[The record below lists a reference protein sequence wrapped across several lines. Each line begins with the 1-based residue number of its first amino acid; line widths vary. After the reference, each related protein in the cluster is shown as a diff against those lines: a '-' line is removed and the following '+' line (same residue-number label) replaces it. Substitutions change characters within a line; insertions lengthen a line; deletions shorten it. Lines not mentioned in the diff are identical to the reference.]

1 MITVLNA
8 NGQTVAHFVNN
19 VSEGVPYFEPTMT
32 ENIETLVSTF
42 SFSVPLECEETQY
55 LTGLNK
61 VLAKDKDGDLRQ
73 FNIIHTEEVFQ
84 EVGSRIL
91 VECEDFSISEMNDTV
106 IYPFD
111 GHNLGDTLTKAV
123 KGTGWGV
130 EYAADTWQEG
140 EVPFVLSDYT
150 NMREVFGNIQKTYDV
165 DFKFTAERTAF
176 NQTKRIV
183 KVYKNRGVQTGR
195 YFTYNRDVI
204 GITRDVQ
211 YDTIKTAILP
221 YYTGVEGKVW
231 TLANWSPVNHIEGFT
246 KDKESPLIV
255 HNQAHSDYDEPF
267 FFKAMP
273 FKAAASNP
281 EQVYRQGV
289 EELLK
294 HIEPVYTYTVNVI
307 LLNRVQ
313 GWEGETLALGDTV
326 WMKERVGSR
335 EIGLEARVIEYV
347 YHEDD
352 PSLDEVTF
360 TNFREIDTYDTSDIA
375 GIRDALNDLKDQV
388 GSNTVIIE
396 STREQISKL
405 EEGQAGIITDLNGKN
420 SISIGDT
427 PKPNPVDGDTWFS
440 TRVNEAGQ
448 TIHEIKVWDGVEKV
462 WKLSMDTS
470 KAFEAEDTAKA
481 AQKDAEESLGK
492 ANQAVEDADTAK
504 TAAQEALDRYNNLMI
519 SGRNIALN
527 SQKITV
533 PDTSPN
539 TTARRK
545 TIPLSIPTK
554 LGTDYK
560 LKFKYKLTE
569 GTLPEGITV
578 GIYNVPKLAWA
589 SNIVT
594 IPTDGKDEGELFAE
608 LTTNANE
615 GDVLLIYQ
623 GVRSAVKNGDNFDFT
638 EVYLVEGDKIGD
650 WQPAPE
656 DAIASITNINGEIT
670 SLVTKTDGL
679 ETSYSQISQTVDEI
693 QLTVGDK
700 ADKSQITQLQ
710 DQINLRVEKDDV
722 INQINVS
729 TEGIIIDGAKVQI
742 TGKTYIEDAVIT
754 DAMVADLSASK
765 LTAGV
770 IDASKINVTNLD
782 ASQIKVGTI
791 QGIDIYG
798 SKFINEWNKTETVI
812 GGQSRNQGTTTITE
826 GSILQDNTTYIIPAG
841 EAERLRSKESTFIQR
856 GVLVNSSRMYDLE
869 TGKNLIKTSS
879 GDFSGEALN
888 IIGVNNQTGVQ
899 TAASL
904 SSEKLSFKTIR
915 GASTVGTTELSGG
928 LIKVDGRSPNI
939 SGWGQGSNK
948 NNFSNGTLLRFGAL
962 ESVGFNTNVASVNS
976 LVLRTTGYEAFQ
988 AQRDARI
995 KFQATVLLQGGD
1007 GANESDYA
1015 YAKMQIKNTWEELAD
1030 QSTNTQGGVMLM
1042 SAVSSAWDKPVR
1054 LQNVGTATVVINVKK
1069 GQYFGVVVELRASR
1083 NNLFAGRLVNVSL
1096 EEMFPT

>member
-19 VSEGVPYFEPTMT
+19 VSEGVPYFEPTLT

-42 SFSVPLECEETQY
+42 SFSVPLDCDESQY
-55 LTGLNK
+55 LKGLNK
-61 VLAKDKDGDLRQ
+61 VLVKDKDGDLRQ

-84 EVGSRIL
+84 EVDSRIL

-106 IYPFD
+106 IYPFN

-123 KGTGWGV
+123 KGTGWSV
-130 EYAADTWQEG
+130 EYSADTWQEV
-140 EVPFVLSDYT
+140 EEPFILADYT

-195 YFTYNRDVI
+195 YFTYDRDVL
-204 GITRDVQ
+204 GITRDVR

-231 TLANWSPVNHIEGFT
+231 TLKGMVPVNPIEGIT
-246 KDKESPLIV
+246 KDKESPLVV
-255 HNQAHSDYDEPF
+255 HNQAHADYDEPF

-273 FKAAASNP
+273 FKASSTNP

-294 HIEPVYTYTVNVI
+294 YIAPVYTYTVNVI

-388 GSNTVIIE
+388 DSNTVIIE
-396 STREQISKL
+396 TTKEQISKL
-405 EEGQAGIITDLNGKN
+405 EEGQSGIIEDLGNKN

-427 PKPNPVDGDTWFS
+427 PKPNPIDGDTWFS

-470 KAFEAEDTAKA
+470 KAFEAEDTAKV
-481 AQKDAEESLGK
+481 AQKDAEESLVK

-504 TAAQEALDRYNNLMI
+504 TAAQEALDRYNKLMI
-519 SGRNIALN
+519 SGRNLALN
-527 SQKITV
+527 SQKITI
-533 PDTSPN
+533 PDTDGATSIN
-539 TTARRK
+539 RRK
-545 TIPLSIPTK
+545 SIPLSI
-554 LGTDYK
+554 K
-560 LKFKYKLTE
+560 LKPNTQYLLRFKYELE
-569 GTLPEGITV
+569 SGTLPESITV
-578 GIYNVPKLAWA
+578 VLWHGSGFA
-589 SNIVT
+589 SNIVHV
-594 IPTDGKDEGELFAE
+594 PTKASNVGEGSAT
-608 LTTNANE
+608 LTTNSSEAN
-615 GDVLLIYQ
+615 VLFMYQ
-623 GVRSAVKNGDNFDFT
+623 GKRLAVKQGDSFLFT

-679 ETSYSQISQTVDEI
+679 ETNYSQISQTVDEI

-754 DAMVADLSASK
+754 DAMISDLSATK

-770 IDASKINVTNLD
+770 IDASKINVTNID
-782 ASQIKVGTI
+782 ASQIKAGTI
-791 QGIDIYG
+791 QGIDIIG
-798 SKFINEWNKTETVI
+798 SKITNPFSIGSEGYTLDGQTVMERAQVKIDYSVAETGQKGWSILHARGIQSQLLNKDGTINSFSSLASDGLSIQDSLGNSGYLSAELLMQFSNTGKKIYPGNSWVTNTDRITPSLTMNKCAIGWLFLWQPYDTT
-812 GGQSRNQGTTTITE
+812 GGQPYTWDYTYYLVPKAHAIFNNGKGINMRLQGA
-826 GSILQDNTTYIIPAG
+826 GQGGGAQDTVYKYVYVSN
-841 EAERLRSKESTFIQR
+841 
-856 GVLVNSSRMYDLE
+856 NS
-869 TGKNLIKTSS
+869 
-879 GDFSGEALN
+879 
-888 IIGVNNQTGVQ
+888 
-899 TAASL
+899 
-904 SSEKLSFKTIR
+904 
-915 GASTVGTTELSGG
+915 
-928 LIKVDGRSPNI
+928 I
-939 SGWGQGSNK
+939 SGTAN
-948 NNFSNGTLLRFGAL
+948 NGTGNGAKWVL
-962 ESVGFNTNVASVNS
+962 TSVFSV
-976 LVLRTTGYEAFQ
+976 
-988 AQRDARI
+988 
-995 KFQATVLLQGGD
+995 
-1007 GANESDYA
+1007 
-1015 YAKMQIKNTWEELAD
+1015 
-1030 QSTNTQGGVMLM
+1030 
-1042 SAVSSAWDKPVR
+1042 
-1054 LQNVGTATVVINVKK
+1054 
-1069 GQYFGVVVELRASR
+1069 
-1083 NNLFAGRLVNVSL
+1083 
-1096 EEMFPT
+1096 

>member
-19 VSEGVPYFEPTMT
+19 VSEGVPYFEPTLT

-42 SFSVPLECEETQY
+42 SFSVPLDCDESQY
-55 LTGLNK
+55 LKGLNK
-61 VLAKDKDGDLRQ
+61 VLVKDKDGDLRQ

-84 EVGSRIL
+84 EVDSRIL

-106 IYPFD
+106 IYPFN

-123 KGTGWGV
+123 QGTGWSV
-130 EYAADTWQEG
+130 EYSADTWQEV
-140 EVPFVLSDYT
+140 EEPFILADYT

-195 YFTYNRDVI
+195 YFTYDRDVL
-204 GITRDVQ
+204 GITRDVR

-231 TLANWSPVNHIEGFT
+231 TLKGMVPVNPIEGIT
-246 KDKESPLIV
+246 KDKESPLVV
-255 HNQAHSDYDEPF
+255 HNQAHADYDEPF

-273 FKAAASNP
+273 FKASSTNP

-294 HIEPVYTYTVNVI
+294 YIAPVYTYTVNVI

-405 EEGQAGIITDLNGKN
+405 EEGQSGIIEDLGNKN

-427 PKPNPVDGDTWFS
+427 PKPNPIDGDTWFS

-448 TIHEIKVWDGVEKV
+448 TIHEIKVWNGVEKV

-481 AQKDAEESLGK
+481 AQKDAEESLVK

-504 TAAQEALDRYNNLMI
+504 TAAQEALDRYNKLMI
-519 SGRNIALN
+519 SGRNLALN
-527 SQKITV
+527 SQKITI
-533 PDTSPN
+533 PDTDGATSIN
-539 TTARRK
+539 RRK
-545 TIPLSIPTK
+545 SIPLSI
-554 LGTDYK
+554 K
-560 LKFKYKLTE
+560 LKPNTQYLLRFKYELE
-569 GTLPEGITV
+569 SGTLPESITV
-578 GIYNVPKLAWA
+578 VLWHGSGFA
-589 SNIVT
+589 SNIVHV
-594 IPTDGKDEGELFAE
+594 PTKASNVGEGSAT
-608 LTTNANE
+608 LTTNSSEAN
-615 GDVLLIYQ
+615 VLFMYQ
-623 GVRSAVKNGDNFDFT
+623 GKRLEVKQGDSFLFT

-754 DAMVADLSASK
+754 DAMVSDLSATK

-770 IDASKINVTNLD
+770 IDASKINVTNID
-782 ASQIKVGTI
+782 ASNIKAGTI
-791 QGIDIYG
+791 QGIDIIG
-798 SKFINEWNKTETVI
+798 SKITNPFSIGSEGYTLDGQTVMERAQVKIDYTVSETSQKGWSILHARGIQNQLLNADGTVNSFSSLASDGLSIQDALGNSGYLSAELLMQFSNTGKKIYPGNSWVTNTDRITPSLTMNKCAIGWLLLWQPYDTA
-812 GGQSRNQGTTTITE
+812 GGQPYGWDYTYYLVPKAHANFNNGKGINMRLQG
-826 GSILQDNTTYIIPAG
+826 AG
-841 EAERLRSKESTFIQR
+841 K
-856 GVLVNSSRMYDLE
+856 
-869 TGKNLIKTSS
+869 
-879 GDFSGEALN
+879 GE
-888 IIGVNNQTGVQ
+888 
-899 TAASL
+899 
-904 SSEKLSFKTIR
+904 
-915 GASTVGTTELSGG
+915 GASDTVYKYVYVSNNSITGTA
-928 LIKVDGRSPNI
+928 N
-939 SGWGQGSNK
+939 
-948 NNFSNGTLLRFGAL
+948 NGTGNGAKWVL
-962 ESVGFNTNVASVNS
+962 TSVFSV
-976 LVLRTTGYEAFQ
+976 
-988 AQRDARI
+988 
-995 KFQATVLLQGGD
+995 
-1007 GANESDYA
+1007 
-1015 YAKMQIKNTWEELAD
+1015 
-1030 QSTNTQGGVMLM
+1030 
-1042 SAVSSAWDKPVR
+1042 
-1054 LQNVGTATVVINVKK
+1054 
-1069 GQYFGVVVELRASR
+1069 
-1083 NNLFAGRLVNVSL
+1083 
-1096 EEMFPT
+1096 

>member
-61 VLAKDKDGDLRQ
+61 VLTKDKDGDLRQ

-140 EVPFVLSDYT
+140 EVPFILSEYT
-150 NMREVFGNIQKTYDV
+150 NMREVFGNIQKTYDI

-231 TLANWSPVNHIEGFT
+231 TLANWAPVNPIEGFT

-294 HIEPVYTYTVNVI
+294 HIAPVYTYTVNVI

-405 EEGQAGIITDLNGKN
+405 EEGQSGIIEDLGNKN

-427 PKPNPVDGDTWFS
+427 PKPNPIDGDTWFS

-470 KAFEAEDTAKA
+470 KAFEAEGTAKA
-481 AQKDAEESLGK
+481 AQKDAEESLAK

-504 TAAQEALDRYNNLMI
+504 TAAQEALDRYNKLMI
-519 SGRNIALN
+519 SGRNLVLN
-527 SQKITV
+527 SQKITI
-533 PDTSPN
+533 PDGSRN
-539 TTARRK
+539 TPFRNK
-545 TIPLSIPTK
+545 NIPLAIETK
-554 LGTDYK
+554 LSTKYK
-560 LKFKYKLTE
+560 LSFKYKLTS
-569 GTLPEGITV
+569 GTLPRGITV
-578 GIYNVPKLAWA
+578 GVRNPSINKWA

-594 IPTDGKDEGELFAE
+594 VKTEGKEEGVAYANF
-608 LTTNANE
+608 TTTGVVGNAFI
-615 GDVLLIYQ
+615 IYH
-623 GVRSAVKNGDNFDFT
+623 GVAGEVKNDDNFDFS

-729 TEGIIIDGAKVQI
+729 KEGIIIDGAKVQI

-754 DAMVADLSASK
+754 DAMINDLSATK

-770 IDASKINVTNLD
+770 IDASKINVTNID
-782 ASQIKVGTI
+782 ASNLKAGTI
-791 QGIDIYG
+791 QGIDITG
-798 SKFINEWNKTETVI
+798 STITGSEFITKWDVQELNSHEVGEGVIKKRMFSIENKIYVSEGGKETLRRKDLSQVATGGIANVAESYDPATGYSTVNKTV
-812 GGQSRNQGTTTITE
+812 S
-826 GSILQDNTTYIIPAG
+826 
-841 EAERLRSKESTFIQR
+841 
-856 GVLVNSSRMYDLE
+856 
-869 TGKNLIKTSS
+869 
-879 GDFSGEALN
+879 
-888 IIGVNNQTGVQ
+888 
-899 TAASL
+899 
-904 SSEKLSFKTIR
+904 
-915 GASTVGTTELSGG
+915 LSGG
-928 LIKVDGRSPNI
+928 YLGVSSIHVNESAKNSLTTIQDTGIIVNGKKQFSSFYGNGPNMDKI
-939 SGWGQGSNK
+939 P
-948 NNFSNGTLLRFGAL
+948 NGTLLRIGPFMGTDFNTSSLEHYDLIWFNSERSVMQFKRAGTFKFDINLRHQGDATASQSRYIYTQIIRSDRINNMTSKGDDGYIGAVGNMAGGGAL
-962 ESVGFNTNVASVNS
+962 SYRYIGMGSFVIDVPKDYFIGFRIAIESGKYSFISNVPS
-976 LVLRTTGYEAFQ
+976 L
-988 AQRDARI
+988 
-995 KFQATVLLQGGD
+995 
-1007 GANESDYA
+1007 
-1015 YAKMQIKNTWEELAD
+1015 QITEVFKT
-1030 QSTNTQGGVMLM
+1030 
-1042 SAVSSAWDKPVR
+1042 
-1054 LQNVGTATVVINVKK
+1054 
-1069 GQYFGVVVELRASR
+1069 
-1083 NNLFAGRLVNVSL
+1083 
-1096 EEMFPT
+1096 

>member
-19 VSEGVPYFEPTMT
+19 VSEGVPYFEPTLT

-42 SFSVPLECEETQY
+42 SFSVPLDCDESQY
-55 LTGLNK
+55 LKGLNK
-61 VLAKDKDGDLRQ
+61 VLVKDKDGDLRQ

-84 EVGSRIL
+84 EVDSRIL

-106 IYPFD
+106 IYPFN

-123 KGTGWGV
+123 QGTGWSV
-130 EYAADTWQEG
+130 EYSADTWQEV
-140 EVPFVLSDYT
+140 EEPFILADYT

-195 YFTYNRDVI
+195 YFTYDRDVL
-204 GITRDVQ
+204 GITRDVR

-231 TLANWSPVNHIEGFT
+231 TLKGMVPVNPIEGIT
-246 KDKESPLIV
+246 KDKESPLVV
-255 HNQAHSDYDEPF
+255 HNQAHADYDEPF

-273 FKAAASNP
+273 FKASSTNP
-281 EQVYRQGV
+281 EQVYRQSV

-294 HIEPVYTYTVNVI
+294 YIAPVYTYTVNVI

-388 GSNTVIIE
+388 SSNTVIIE

-405 EEGQAGIITDLNGKN
+405 EEGQSGIIEDLGNKN

-427 PKPNPVDGDTWFS
+427 PKPNPIDGDTWFS

-448 TIHEIKVWDGVEKV
+448 IIHEIKVWNGVEKV

-481 AQKDAEESLGK
+481 AQKDADESLVK
-492 ANQAVEDADTAK
+492 ANKAVEDADTAK
-504 TAAQEALDRYNNLMI
+504 TAAQEALDRYNKLMI
-519 SGRNIALN
+519 SGRNLALN
-527 SQKITV
+527 SQKITI
-533 PDTSPN
+533 PDTDGATSIN
-539 TTARRK
+539 RRK
-545 TIPLSIPTK
+545 SIPLSI
-554 LGTDYK
+554 K
-560 LKFKYKLTE
+560 LKPNTQYLLRFKYELE
-569 GTLPEGITV
+569 SGTLPESITV
-578 GIYNVPKLAWA
+578 VLWHGSGFA
-589 SNIVT
+589 SNIVHV
-594 IPTDGKDEGELFAE
+594 PTKASNVGEGSAT
-608 LTTNANE
+608 LTTNSSEAN
-615 GDVLLIYQ
+615 VLFMYQ
-623 GVRSAVKNGDNFDFT
+623 GKRLEVKQGDSFLFT

-742 TGKTYIEDAVIT
+742 TGKTFIEDAVIT
-754 DAMVADLSASK
+754 DAMINDLSATK

-782 ASQIKVGTI
+782 ASNLKAGTI
-791 QGIDIYG
+791 QGIDIIG
-798 SKFINEWNKTETVI
+798 SKITNPFEIGSEGYTLTGQTVMERAQVKVDYTVNET
-812 GGQSRNQGTTTITE
+812 GQYGWS
-826 GSILQDNTTYIIPAG
+826 SLHA
-841 EAERLRSKESTFIQR
+841 R
-856 GVLVNSSRMYDLE
+856 GVHSQLMNKDGTINSFSALASDGLSIQDSQGHAGFLSAELLMQFAN
-869 TGKNLIKTSS
+869 TGKKIYPGNSWVTNNDKIEPSLRMSQCAIGWLFLWQPYDTTS
-879 GDFSGEALN
+879 GKPYTWDYTYYLVPKAHAIFNGGKGINMRL
-888 IIGVNNQTGVQ
+888 Q
-899 TAASL
+899 
-904 SSEKLSFKTIR
+904 
-915 GASTVGTTELSGG
+915 GAGKGGGANDTVYKYVYVSD
-928 LIKVDGRSPNI
+928 VSI
-939 SGWGQGSNK
+939 SGTE
-948 NNFSNGTLLRFGAL
+948 NNGKENGARWVLTSVFS
-962 ESVGFNTNVASVNS
+962 V
-976 LVLRTTGYEAFQ
+976 
-988 AQRDARI
+988 
-995 KFQATVLLQGGD
+995 
-1007 GANESDYA
+1007 
-1015 YAKMQIKNTWEELAD
+1015 
-1030 QSTNTQGGVMLM
+1030 
-1042 SAVSSAWDKPVR
+1042 
-1054 LQNVGTATVVINVKK
+1054 
-1069 GQYFGVVVELRASR
+1069 
-1083 NNLFAGRLVNVSL
+1083 
-1096 EEMFPT
+1096 

>member
-61 VLAKDKDGDLRQ
+61 VLTKDKDGDLRQ

-140 EVPFVLSDYT
+140 EVPFILSEYT
-150 NMREVFGNIQKTYDV
+150 NMREVFGNIQKTYDI

-231 TLANWSPVNHIEGFT
+231 TLANWAPVNPIEGFT

-273 FKAAASNP
+273 FKAASSNP

-427 PKPNPVDGDTWFS
+427 PKPNPIDGDTWFS

-481 AQKDAEESLGK
+481 AQKDAEESLVK
-492 ANQAVEDADTAK
+492 ANKAVEDAENAVVIGEGNSAK
-504 TAAQEALDRYNNLMI
+504 IIAMDEA
-519 SGRNIALN
+519 
-527 SQKITV
+527 
-533 PDTSPN
+533 
-539 TTARRK
+539 
-545 TIPLSIPTK
+545 
-554 LGTDYK
+554 
-560 LKFKYKLTE
+560 
-569 GTLPEGITV
+569 
-578 GIYNVPKLAWA
+578 
-589 SNIVT
+589 
-594 IPTDGKDEGELFAE
+594 
-608 LTTNANE
+608 
-615 GDVLLIYQ
+615 
-623 GVRSAVKNGDNFDFT
+623 
-638 EVYLVEGDKIGD
+638 
-650 WQPAPE
+650 
-656 DAIASITNINGEIT
+656 
-670 SLVTKTDGL
+670 
-679 ETSYSQISQTVDEI
+679 
-693 QLTVGDK
+693 
-700 ADKSQITQLQ
+700 
-710 DQINLRVEKDDV
+710 INLRVEKNDV

-782 ASQIKVGTI
+782 ASNLKAGTI

-856 GVLVNSSRMYDLE
+856 GVLVNSSRMYDIE

-904 SSEKLSFKTIR
+904 SSEKLSFKTIQ
-915 GASTVGTTELSGG
+915 GASTIGTTELSGG

-948 NNFSNGTLLRFGAL
+948 TNFSNGTLLRFGAL

-995 KFQATVLLQGGD
+995 KFQATILLHGAD
-1007 GANESDYA
+1007 GANESDFA

-1042 SAVSSAWDKPVR
+1042 SAVSSGWDKPVR
-1054 LQNVGTATVVINVKK
+1054 LQNVGTATIVINVKK

>member
-61 VLAKDKDGDLRQ
+61 VLTKDKDGDLRQ

-106 IYPFD
+106 IYPFN

-140 EVPFVLSDYT
+140 EVPFVLSEYT
-150 NMREVFGNIQKTYDV
+150 NMREVFGNIQKTYDI

-231 TLANWSPVNHIEGFT
+231 TLANWYPVNPIEGFT
-246 KDKESPLIV
+246 KDKESPLVV

-273 FKAAASNP
+273 FKASASNP

-294 HIEPVYTYTVNVI
+294 HIAPVYTYTVNVI

-405 EEGQAGIITDLNGKN
+405 EEGQAGIITDLKGKN

-427 PKPNPVDGDTWFS
+427 PKPNPIDGDTWFS

-462 WKLSMDTS
+462 WKLSMDTE
-470 KAFEAEDTAKA
+470 KAFQAEEA
-481 AQKDAEESLGK
+481 AQAAKKDAEESLDK
-492 ANQAVEDADTAK
+492 ANQAVEDASTAK
-504 TAAQEALDRYNNLMI
+504 TAAEEALDRYNKLMI
-519 SGRNIALN
+519 SGRNLALN
-527 SQKITV
+527 SQKITI
-533 PDTSPN
+533 PDTDGATSVN
-539 TTARRK
+539 RRK
-545 TIPLSIPTK
+545 SIPLSI
-554 LGTDYK
+554 K
-560 LKFKYKLTE
+560 LKPNTQYLLRFKYELE
-569 GTLPEGITV
+569 SGTLPEDITV
-578 GIYNVPKLAWA
+578 VLWHGSGFA
-589 SNIVT
+589 SNIVHV
-594 IPTDGKDEGELFAE
+594 PTKANNVGEGSATF
-608 LTTNANE
+608 TTNSSEANI
-615 GDVLLIYQ
+615 LFMYQ
-623 GVRSAVKNGDNFDFT
+623 GKRLEVKQGDSFLFT

-770 IDASKINVTNLD
+770 IDASKINVTNID
-782 ASQIKVGTI
+782 ASNIKAGSI
-791 QGIDIYG
+791 QGIDIIG
-798 SKFINEWNKTETVI
+798 SKFLNEWNKTETVI
-812 GGQSRNQGTTTITE
+812 GGQSRNQGSTTITD

-841 EAERLRSKESTFIQR
+841 EPERLRSKESTFIQR
-856 GVLVNSSRMYDLE
+856 GVLVNSSRMYDIE
-869 TGKNLIKTSS
+869 TGTKLIKTSS

-899 TAASL
+899 TSAGL
-904 SSEKLSFKTIR
+904 SSEKLSFKTIQ

-939 SGWGQGSNK
+939 SGWGQGANK
-948 NNFSNGTLLRFGAL
+948 NNFKSGTLLRFGAL
-962 ESVGFNTNVASVNS
+962 ESVGFNTNIASVNA
-976 LVLRTTGYEAFQ
+976 LVQRAGDYEGFQ
-988 AQRDARI
+988 AQRDARL

-1015 YAKMQIKNTWEELAD
+1015 YAKMQIKNTWKELAD
-1030 QSTNTQGGVMLM
+1030 QNTNTQGGTMLF
-1042 SAVSSAWDKPVR
+1042 SATSPSWDKPVR
-1054 LQNVGTATVVINVKK
+1054 LQNVGTATIVINVKK
-1069 GQYFGVVVELRASR
+1069 GQFFGVVVELRASR
-1083 NNLFAGRLVNVSL
+1083 NNLFAGRLVNVSI
-1096 EEMFPT
+1096 EEMFPI

>member
-19 VSEGVPYFEPTMT
+19 VSEGVPYFEPTLT

-42 SFSVPLECEETQY
+42 SFSVPLDCDESQY
-55 LTGLNK
+55 LKGLNK
-61 VLAKDKDGDLRQ
+61 VLVKDKDGDLRQ

-84 EVGSRIL
+84 EVDSRIL

-106 IYPFD
+106 IYPFN

-123 KGTGWGV
+123 QGTGWSV
-130 EYAADTWQEG
+130 EYSADTWQEV
-140 EVPFVLSDYT
+140 EEPFILADYT

-195 YFTYNRDVI
+195 YFTYDRDVL
-204 GITRDVQ
+204 GITRDVR

-231 TLANWSPVNHIEGFT
+231 TLKGMVPVNPIEGIT
-246 KDKESPLIV
+246 KDKESPLVV
-255 HNQAHSDYDEPF
+255 HNQAHADFDEPF

-273 FKAAASNP
+273 FKASATNP

-294 HIEPVYTYTVNVI
+294 YIAPVYTYTVNVI

-405 EEGQAGIITDLNGKN
+405 EEGQSGIIEDLGNKN

-427 PKPNPVDGDTWFS
+427 PKPNPIDGDTWFS

-448 TIHEIKVWDGVEKV
+448 TIHEIKVWNGVEKV

-481 AQKDAEESLGK
+481 AQKDAEESLVK

-504 TAAQEALDRYNNLMI
+504 TAAQEALDRYNKLMI
-519 SGRNIALN
+519 SGRNLALN
-527 SQKITV
+527 SQKITI
-533 PDTSPN
+533 PDTDGATSIN
-539 TTARRK
+539 RRK
-545 TIPLSIPTK
+545 SIPLSI
-554 LGTDYK
+554 K
-560 LKFKYKLTE
+560 LKPNTQYLLRFKYELE
-569 GTLPEGITV
+569 SGTLPESITV
-578 GIYNVPKLAWA
+578 VLWHGSGFA
-589 SNIVT
+589 SNIVHV
-594 IPTDGKDEGELFAE
+594 PTKASNVGEGSAT
-608 LTTNANE
+608 LTTNSSEAN
-615 GDVLLIYQ
+615 VLFMYQ
-623 GVRSAVKNGDNFDFT
+623 GKRLEVKQGDSFLFT

-729 TEGIIIDGAKVQI
+729 KEGIIIDGAKVQI

-754 DAMVADLSASK
+754 DAMISDLSATK

-782 ASQIKVGTI
+782 ASNLKAGTI
-791 QGIDIYG
+791 QGIDIIG
-798 SKFINEWNKTETVI
+798 SKITNPFEIGSEGYTLTGQTVMERAQVKIDYSISETGQKGWSILHARGIQNQLLNQDGTINSFSSLASDGLSIQDSLGNSGYLSAKLLMQFSNTGKKIYPGNSWVTNTDRITPSLTMDKCAIGWLFLWQPYDTT
-812 GGQSRNQGTTTITE
+812 GGQPYTWDYTYYLVPKAHAIFNGGKGINMRLQGAGTGGGANDIVYKYVYVSNN
-826 GSILQDNTTYIIPAG
+826 SI
-841 EAERLRSKESTFIQR
+841 
-856 GVLVNSSRMYDLE
+856 
-869 TGKNLIKTSS
+869 S
-879 GDFSGEALN
+879 GT
-888 IIGVNNQTGVQ
+888 VNNGTGN
-899 TAASL
+899 
-904 SSEKLSFKTIR
+904 
-915 GASTVGTTELSGG
+915 GAKWVLTSV
-928 LIKVDGRSPNI
+928 
-939 SGWGQGSNK
+939 
-948 NNFSNGTLLRFGAL
+948 FS
-962 ESVGFNTNVASVNS
+962 V
-976 LVLRTTGYEAFQ
+976 
-988 AQRDARI
+988 
-995 KFQATVLLQGGD
+995 
-1007 GANESDYA
+1007 
-1015 YAKMQIKNTWEELAD
+1015 
-1030 QSTNTQGGVMLM
+1030 
-1042 SAVSSAWDKPVR
+1042 
-1054 LQNVGTATVVINVKK
+1054 
-1069 GQYFGVVVELRASR
+1069 
-1083 NNLFAGRLVNVSL
+1083 
-1096 EEMFPT
+1096 

>member
-19 VSEGVPYFEPTMT
+19 VSEGVPYFEPTLT

-42 SFSVPLECEETQY
+42 SFSVPLDCDESQY
-55 LTGLNK
+55 LKGLNK
-61 VLAKDKDGDLRQ
+61 VLVKDKDGDLRQ

-84 EVGSRIL
+84 EVDSRIL

-106 IYPFD
+106 IYPFN

-123 KGTGWGV
+123 QGTGWSV
-130 EYAADTWQEG
+130 EYSADTWQEV
-140 EVPFVLSDYT
+140 EEPFILADYT

-183 KVYKNRGVQTGR
+183 KVYKNRGLQTGR
-195 YFTYNRDVI
+195 YFTYDRDVL
-204 GITRDVQ
+204 GITRDVR

-231 TLANWSPVNHIEGFT
+231 TLKGMVPVNPIEGIT
-246 KDKESPLIV
+246 KDKESPLVV
-255 HNQAHSDYDEPF
+255 HNQAHADYDEPF

-273 FKAAASNP
+273 FKASSTNP

-289 EELLK
+289 EELMK
-294 HIEPVYTYTVNVI
+294 YIAPVYTYTVNVI

-388 GSNTVIIE
+388 DSNTVIIE
-396 STREQISKL
+396 TTREQISKL
-405 EEGQAGIITDLNGKN
+405 EEGQSGIIEDLGNKN

-427 PKPNPVDGDTWFS
+427 PKPNPIDGDTWFS

-470 KAFEAEDTAKA
+470 KAFEAEDTAKV
-481 AQKDAEESLGK
+481 AQKDAEESLVK

-504 TAAQEALDRYNNLMI
+504 TAAQEALDRYNKLMI
-519 SGRNIALN
+519 SGRNLALN
-527 SQKITV
+527 SQKITI
-533 PDTSPN
+533 PDTDGAASIN
-539 TTARRK
+539 RRK
-545 TIPLSIPTK
+545 SIPLSI
-554 LGTDYK
+554 K
-560 LKFKYKLTE
+560 LKPNTQYLLRFRYELE
-569 GTLPEGITV
+569 SGTLPESITV
-578 GIYNVPKLAWA
+578 VLWHGSGFA
-589 SNIVT
+589 SNIVHV
-594 IPTDGKDEGELFAE
+594 PTKASNVGEGSAT
-608 LTTNANE
+608 LTTNSSEAN
-615 GDVLLIYQ
+615 VLFMYQ
-623 GVRSAVKNGDNFDFT
+623 GKRLEVKQGDSFLFT

-754 DAMVADLSASK
+754 DAMISDLSATK

-770 IDASKINVTNLD
+770 IDASKINVTNID
-782 ASQIKVGTI
+782 ASQIKAGTI
-791 QGIDIYG
+791 QGIDIIG
-798 SKFINEWNKTETVI
+798 SKITNPFEIGSEGYTLTGQTVMERAQVKIDYSVSETGQKGWSILHARGIQNQLLNQDGTINSFSSLASDGLSIQDSQGNRGYLSAELLMQFSNTGKKIYPGNSWVTNTDRITPSLTMDKCAIGWLFLWQPYDTT
-812 GGQSRNQGTTTITE
+812 GGQPYTWDYTYYLVPKAHAIFNNGKGIIMRLQGA
-826 GSILQDNTTYIIPAG
+826 GSGGGAN
-841 EAERLRSKESTFIQR
+841 
-856 GVLVNSSRMYDLE
+856 
-869 TGKNLIKTSS
+869 
-879 GDFSGEALN
+879 N
-888 IIGVNNQTGVQ
+888 IIYKYVYVSNDSITGTANNGTGNGARWVLTGV
-899 TAASL
+899 
-904 SSEKLSFKTIR
+904 
-915 GASTVGTTELSGG
+915 
-928 LIKVDGRSPNI
+928 
-939 SGWGQGSNK
+939 
-948 NNFSNGTLLRFGAL
+948 FS
-962 ESVGFNTNVASVNS
+962 V
-976 LVLRTTGYEAFQ
+976 
-988 AQRDARI
+988 
-995 KFQATVLLQGGD
+995 
-1007 GANESDYA
+1007 
-1015 YAKMQIKNTWEELAD
+1015 
-1030 QSTNTQGGVMLM
+1030 
-1042 SAVSSAWDKPVR
+1042 
-1054 LQNVGTATVVINVKK
+1054 
-1069 GQYFGVVVELRASR
+1069 
-1083 NNLFAGRLVNVSL
+1083 
-1096 EEMFPT
+1096 

>member
-19 VSEGVPYFEPTMT
+19 VSEGVPYFEPTLT

-42 SFSVPLECEETQY
+42 SFSVPLDCDESQY
-55 LTGLNK
+55 LKGLNK
-61 VLAKDKDGDLRQ
+61 VLVKDKDGDLRQ

-84 EVGSRIL
+84 EVDSRIL

-106 IYPFD
+106 IYPFN

-123 KGTGWGV
+123 QGTGWSV
-130 EYAADTWQEG
+130 EYSADTWQEV
-140 EVPFVLSDYT
+140 EEPFILADYT

-183 KVYKNRGVQTGR
+183 KVYKNRGLQTGR
-195 YFTYNRDVI
+195 YFTYDRDVL
-204 GITRDVQ
+204 GITRDVR

-221 YYTGVEGKVW
+221 YYTGVDGKVW
-231 TLANWSPVNHIEGFT
+231 TLKGMVPVNPIEGIT
-246 KDKESPLIV
+246 KDKESPLVV
-255 HNQAHSDYDEPF
+255 HNQAHADYDEPF

-273 FKAAASNP
+273 FKASSTNP

-294 HIEPVYTYTVNVI
+294 HIAPIYTYTVNVI

-388 GSNTVIIE
+388 DSNTVIIE
-396 STREQISKL
+396 TTREQISKL
-405 EEGQAGIITDLNGKN
+405 EEGQEGIITDLNNKN
-420 SISIGDT
+420 SISVGET
-427 PKPNPVDGDTWFS
+427 PKPNPIDGDTWFS

-481 AQKDAEESLGK
+481 AQKDAEESLDK
-492 ANQAVEDADTAK
+492 ANQAVADADTAK
-504 TAAQEALDRYNNLMI
+504 TAAKEALDRYNNLMI
-519 SGRNIALN
+519 SGRNLALD

-533 PDTSPN
+533 PDTGAG

-554 LGTDYK
+554 LNTGYK

-578 GIYNVPKLAWA
+578 GIYNIPKLAWA

-594 IPTDGKDEGELFAE
+594 IPTDGKDEGELLAE
-608 LTTNANE
+608 LTTNATE
-615 GDVLLIYQ
+615 GDALLIYQ

-679 ETSYSQISQTVDEI
+679 ETSYSKISQTVDEI

-754 DAMVADLSASK
+754 DAMINDLSATK

-782 ASQIKVGTI
+782 ASNLKAGTI
-791 QGIDIYG
+791 QGIDIIG
-798 SKFINEWNKTETVI
+798 SKITNPFEIGSEGYTLTGQTVMERAQVKVDYTVNET
-812 GGQSRNQGTTTITE
+812 GQYGWS
-826 GSILQDNTTYIIPAG
+826 SLHA
-841 EAERLRSKESTFIQR
+841 R
-856 GVLVNSSRMYDLE
+856 GVHSQLMNKDGTINSFSALASDGLSIQDSQGHSGFLSAELLMQFAN
-869 TGKNLIKTSS
+869 TGKKIYPGNSWVTNNDRIEPSLRMSQCAIGWLFLWQPYDTTS
-879 GDFSGEALN
+879 GKPYTWDYTYYLVPKAHAIFNGGKGINMRL
-888 IIGVNNQTGVQ
+888 Q
-899 TAASL
+899 
-904 SSEKLSFKTIR
+904 
-915 GASTVGTTELSGG
+915 GAGKGGGANDTVYKYVYVSD
-928 LIKVDGRSPNI
+928 VSI
-939 SGWGQGSNK
+939 SGTE
-948 NNFSNGTLLRFGAL
+948 NNGKENGAKWVLTSVFS
-962 ESVGFNTNVASVNS
+962 V
-976 LVLRTTGYEAFQ
+976 
-988 AQRDARI
+988 
-995 KFQATVLLQGGD
+995 
-1007 GANESDYA
+1007 
-1015 YAKMQIKNTWEELAD
+1015 
-1030 QSTNTQGGVMLM
+1030 
-1042 SAVSSAWDKPVR
+1042 
-1054 LQNVGTATVVINVKK
+1054 
-1069 GQYFGVVVELRASR
+1069 
-1083 NNLFAGRLVNVSL
+1083 
-1096 EEMFPT
+1096 

>member
-19 VSEGVPYFEPTMT
+19 VSEGVPYFEPTLT

-42 SFSVPLECEETQY
+42 SFSVPLDCDESQY
-55 LTGLNK
+55 LKGLNK
-61 VLAKDKDGDLRQ
+61 VLVKDKDGDLRQ

-84 EVGSRIL
+84 EVDSRIL

-106 IYPFD
+106 IYPFN

-123 KGTGWGV
+123 KGTGWSV
-130 EYAADTWQEG
+130 EYSADTWQEV
-140 EVPFVLSDYT
+140 EEPFILADYT

-183 KVYKNRGVQTGR
+183 KVYKNRGLQTGR
-195 YFTYNRDVI
+195 YFTYDRDVL
-204 GITRDVQ
+204 GITRDVR

-231 TLANWSPVNHIEGFT
+231 TLKGMVPVNPIEGIT
-246 KDKESPLIV
+246 KDKESPLVV
-255 HNQAHSDYDEPF
+255 HNQAHADYDEPF

-273 FKAAASNP
+273 FKASSTNP

-294 HIEPVYTYTVNVI
+294 YIAPVYTYTVNVI

-388 GSNTVIIE
+388 DSNTVIIE
-396 STREQISKL
+396 TTKEQISKL
-405 EEGQAGIITDLNGKN
+405 EEGQSGIIEDLGNKN

-427 PKPNPVDGDTWFS
+427 PKPNPIDGDTWFS

-448 TIHEIKVWDGVEKV
+448 TIHEIKVWDGVEQV

-481 AQKDAEESLGK
+481 AQKDAEESLVK
-492 ANQAVEDADTAK
+492 ANKAVEDADTAK
-504 TAAQEALDRYNNLMI
+504 TAAQEALDRYNKLMI
-519 SGRNIALN
+519 SGRNLALN

-533 PDTSPN
+533 PDTDGATSIN
-539 TTARRK
+539 RRK
-545 TIPLSIPTK
+545 SIPLSI
-554 LGTDYK
+554 K
-560 LKFKYKLTE
+560 LKPNTQYLLRFKYELE
-569 GTLPEGITV
+569 SGTLPESITV
-578 GIYNVPKLAWA
+578 VLWHGSGFA
-589 SNIVT
+589 SNIVHV
-594 IPTDGKDEGELFAE
+594 PTKENNVGEGSAT
-608 LTTNANE
+608 LTTNSSEAN
-615 GDVLLIYQ
+615 VLFMYQ
-623 GVRSAVKNGDNFDFT
+623 GKRLEVKQGDSFLFT

-679 ETSYSQISQTVDEI
+679 ETNYSQISQTVDEI

-700 ADKSQITQLQ
+700 ADKSQITQLK

-754 DAMVADLSASK
+754 DAMISDLSATK

-770 IDASKINVTNLD
+770 IDASKINVTNID
-782 ASQIKVGTI
+782 ASQIKAGTI
-791 QGIDIYG
+791 QGIDIIG
-798 SKFINEWNKTETVI
+798 SKITNPFSIGSEGYTLDGQTVMERAQVKIDYSVAETGQKGWSILHARGIQNQLLNKDGTINSFSSLASDGLSIQDSLGNSGYLSAELLMQFSNTGKKIYPGNSWVTNTDRITPSLTMNKCAIGWLFLWQPYDTT
-812 GGQSRNQGTTTITE
+812 GGQPYTWDYTYYLVPKAHAIFNNGKGINMRLQG
-826 GSILQDNTTYIIPAG
+826 AG
-841 EAERLRSKESTFIQR
+841 Q
-856 GVLVNSSRMYDLE
+856 G
-869 TGKNLIKTSS
+869 G
-879 GDFSGEALN
+879 
-888 IIGVNNQTGVQ
+888 GVQ
-899 TAASL
+899 D
-904 SSEKLSFKTIR
+904 
-915 GASTVGTTELSGG
+915 TVYKYVYVSNN
-928 LIKVDGRSPNI
+928 SI
-939 SGWGQGSNK
+939 SGTAN
-948 NNFSNGTLLRFGAL
+948 NGTGNGAKWVL
-962 ESVGFNTNVASVNS
+962 TSVFSV
-976 LVLRTTGYEAFQ
+976 
-988 AQRDARI
+988 
-995 KFQATVLLQGGD
+995 
-1007 GANESDYA
+1007 
-1015 YAKMQIKNTWEELAD
+1015 
-1030 QSTNTQGGVMLM
+1030 
-1042 SAVSSAWDKPVR
+1042 
-1054 LQNVGTATVVINVKK
+1054 
-1069 GQYFGVVVELRASR
+1069 
-1083 NNLFAGRLVNVSL
+1083 
-1096 EEMFPT
+1096 

>member
-61 VLAKDKDGDLRQ
+61 VLTKDKDGDLRQ

-140 EVPFVLSDYT
+140 EVPFILSEYT

-231 TLANWSPVNHIEGFT
+231 TLANWAPVNPIEGFT

-427 PKPNPVDGDTWFS
+427 PKPNPIDGDTWFS

-448 TIHEIKVWDGVEKV
+448 TIHEIKVWDGIEKV

-481 AQKDAEESLGK
+481 AQKDAEESLDK
-492 ANQAVEDADTAK
+492 ANQAVADADTAK

-519 SGRNIALN
+519 SGRNLVLN
-527 SQKITV
+527 SQKITT
-533 PDTSPN
+533 PDRATN
-539 TTARRK
+539 TTSRHK
-545 TIPLSIPTK
+545 NIPLAIETK
-554 LGTDYK
+554 LSTKYK
-560 LKFKYKLTE
+560 LGFKYKLTS
-569 GTLPEGITV
+569 GTLPRGITV
-578 GIYNVPKLAWA
+578 GVRNVSNNTWA
-589 SNIVT
+589 SNLVT
-594 IPTDGKDEGELFAE
+594 VQTEGKEEGVAYANF
-608 LTTNANE
+608 TTTGVVGNA
-615 GDVLLIYQ
+615 LLIYQ
-623 GVRSAVKNGDNFDFT
+623 GVVGEVKNEDNFDFT

-656 DAIASITNINGEIT
+656 DAISSITNINGEIT

-729 TEGIIIDGAKVQI
+729 NEGIIIDGAKVQI

-782 ASQIKVGTI
+782 ASNLKAGTI
-791 QGIDIYG
+791 QGIDITG
-798 SKFINEWNKTETVI
+798 STITGSEFITKWDVQETNSHEIGEGVIKKRMFSIENKIYVEEGGVETLRRKDLSQVATGGIANVAESYDPATGYSTVNKTV
-812 GGQSRNQGTTTITE
+812 S
-826 GSILQDNTTYIIPAG
+826 
-841 EAERLRSKESTFIQR
+841 
-856 GVLVNSSRMYDLE
+856 
-869 TGKNLIKTSS
+869 
-879 GDFSGEALN
+879 
-888 IIGVNNQTGVQ
+888 
-899 TAASL
+899 
-904 SSEKLSFKTIR
+904 
-915 GASTVGTTELSGG
+915 LSGG
-928 LIKVDGRSPNI
+928 YLGVSSIHVNEPTKNSLTTIQDTGIIVNGKKQFSSFYGNGPNMDKIPNRS
-939 SGWGQGSNK
+939 
-948 NNFSNGTLLRFGAL
+948 LLRIGPFMGTD
-962 ESVGFNTNVASVNS
+962 FNTSSAEHYDLVWFNSERSVMQFKRAGTFKFDIN
-976 LVLRTTGYEAFQ
+976 LRHQ
-988 AQRDARI
+988 
-995 KFQATVLLQGGD
+995 GD
-1007 GANESDYA
+1007 GTSSQAHYIYTQVIRSSKIDDMTSKGEDGYIGAVGNTKSAEPLMLRYIGMGSFVIDVPKDWFIGFRIALPDGKYSFISNVPSL
-1015 YAKMQIKNTWEELAD
+1015 QITEVFKT
-1030 QSTNTQGGVMLM
+1030 
-1042 SAVSSAWDKPVR
+1042 
-1054 LQNVGTATVVINVKK
+1054 
-1069 GQYFGVVVELRASR
+1069 
-1083 NNLFAGRLVNVSL
+1083 
-1096 EEMFPT
+1096 

>member
-61 VLAKDKDGDLRQ
+61 VLTKDKDGDLRQ

-140 EVPFVLSDYT
+140 EVPFILSEYT

-231 TLANWSPVNHIEGFT
+231 TLANWAPVNPIEGFT

-273 FKAAASNP
+273 FKAASSNP

-388 GSNTVIIE
+388 DSNTVIIE
-396 STREQISKL
+396 TTREQISKL
-405 EEGQAGIITDLNGKN
+405 EEGQSGIIEDLGNKN

-427 PKPNPVDGDTWFS
+427 PKPNPIDGDTWFS

-481 AQKDAEESLGK
+481 AQKDAEESLVK
-492 ANQAVEDADTAK
+492 ANKAVADADTAK
-504 TAAQEALDRYNNLMI
+504 TAAQEALDRYNKLMI
-519 SGRNIALN
+519 SGRNLALN
-527 SQKITV
+527 SQKITI
-533 PDTSPN
+533 PDTDGATSIN
-539 TTARRK
+539 RRK
-545 TIPLSIPTK
+545 SIPLSI
-554 LGTDYK
+554 K
-560 LKFKYKLTE
+560 LKPNTQYLLRFKYELE
-569 GTLPEGITV
+569 SGTLPESITV
-578 GIYNVPKLAWA
+578 VLWHGSGFA
-589 SNIVT
+589 SNIVHV
-594 IPTDGKDEGELFAE
+594 PTKASNVGEGSAT
-608 LTTNANE
+608 LTTNSSEAN
-615 GDVLLIYQ
+615 VLLMYQ
-623 GVRSAVKNGDNFDFT
+623 GKRLEVKQGDSFLFT

-782 ASQIKVGTI
+782 ASQIKAGTI

-856 GVLVNSSRMYDLE
+856 GVLVNSSRMYDIE

-904 SSEKLSFKTIR
+904 SSEKLSFKTIQ

-939 SGWGQGSNK
+939 SGWGQGANK
-948 NNFSNGTLLRFGAL
+948 TNFGNGTLLRFGAL

-976 LVLRTTGYEAFQ
+976 LVLRTNDYEAFQ

-1015 YAKMQIKNTWEELAD
+1015 YVKMQIKNTWGELAN

-1042 SAVSSAWDKPVR
+1042 SAVSSGGDKPVR
-1054 LQNVGTATVVINVKK
+1054 LQHVGTATVVINVKK

>member
-61 VLAKDKDGDLRQ
+61 VLTKDKDGDLRQ

-140 EVPFVLSDYT
+140 EVPFILSEYT
-150 NMREVFGNIQKTYDV
+150 NMREVFGNIQKTYDI
-165 DFKFTAERTAF
+165 DFKFTAERKAF

-231 TLANWSPVNHIEGFT
+231 TLANWVPVNPIEGFT

-294 HIEPVYTYTVNVI
+294 HIAPVYTYTVNVI

-396 STREQISKL
+396 SAREQISKL
-405 EEGQAGIITDLNGKN
+405 EEGQAGIISDLGNKN

-427 PKPNPVDGDTWFS
+427 PKPNPIDGDTWFS

-481 AQKDAEESLGK
+481 AHKDAEESLDK
-492 ANQAVEDADTAK
+492 ANQAVTDAKNAVVIGEGNAAK
-504 TAAQEALDRYNNLMI
+504 IISMEEA
-519 SGRNIALN
+519 
-527 SQKITV
+527 
-533 PDTSPN
+533 
-539 TTARRK
+539 
-545 TIPLSIPTK
+545 
-554 LGTDYK
+554 
-560 LKFKYKLTE
+560 
-569 GTLPEGITV
+569 
-578 GIYNVPKLAWA
+578 
-589 SNIVT
+589 
-594 IPTDGKDEGELFAE
+594 
-608 LTTNANE
+608 
-615 GDVLLIYQ
+615 
-623 GVRSAVKNGDNFDFT
+623 
-638 EVYLVEGDKIGD
+638 
-650 WQPAPE
+650 
-656 DAIASITNINGEIT
+656 
-670 SLVTKTDGL
+670 
-679 ETSYSQISQTVDEI
+679 
-693 QLTVGDK
+693 
-700 ADKSQITQLQ
+700 
-710 DQINLRVEKDDV
+710 INLRVEKNDV

-904 SSEKLSFKTIR
+904 SSEKLSFKTIQ
-915 GASTVGTTELSGG
+915 GSSTVGTTELSGG

-948 NNFSNGTLLRFGAL
+948 NNFGNGTLLRFGAL
-962 ESVGFNTNVASVNS
+962 ESVGFNTSVASVNS
-976 LVLRTTGYEAFQ
+976 LVLRTNGYEAFQ

-995 KFQATVLLQGGD
+995 KFQATVILQGGA

-1069 GQYFGVVVELRASR
+1069 GQYFGVVVELRESR
-1083 NNLFAGRLVNVSL
+1083 NNLLAGRLVNVSL

>member
-19 VSEGVPYFEPTMT
+19 VSEGVPYFEPTLT

-42 SFSVPLECEETQY
+42 SFSVPLDCDESQY
-55 LTGLNK
+55 LKGLNK
-61 VLAKDKDGDLRQ
+61 VLVKDKDGDLRQ

-84 EVGSRIL
+84 EVDSRIL

-106 IYPFD
+106 IYPFN

-123 KGTGWGV
+123 QGTGWGV

-140 EVPFVLSDYT
+140 EEPFILAEYT

-183 KVYKNRGVQTGR
+183 KVYKNRGLQTGR
-195 YFTYNRDVI
+195 YFTYDRDVL

-221 YYTGVEGKVW
+221 YYTGVDGKVW
-231 TLANWSPVNHIEGFT
+231 TLKGMVPVNPIEGIT
-246 KDKESPLIV
+246 KDKESPLVV
-255 HNQAHSDYDEPF
+255 HNQAHADYDEPF

-273 FKAAASNP
+273 FKASSTNP

-294 HIEPVYTYTVNVI
+294 HIAPIYTYTVNVI

-335 EIGLEARVIEYV
+335 EIGLEARVIEYI

-405 EEGQAGIITDLNGKN
+405 EEGQAGIITDLKGKN

-427 PKPNPVDGDTWFS
+427 PKPNPIDGDTWFS

-462 WKLSMDTS
+462 WKLSMDTE
-470 KAFEAEDTAKA
+470 KAFQAEEA
-481 AQKDAEESLGK
+481 AQAAKKDAEESLDK
-492 ANQAVEDADTAK
+492 ANQAVADADTAK

-519 SGRNIALN
+519 SGRNLALN
-527 SQKITV
+527 SQKITT
-533 PDTSPN
+533 PDRAPN
-539 TTARRK
+539 TTSRHK
-545 TIPLSIPTK
+545 NIPLAIETK
-554 LGTDYK
+554 LSTNYK
-560 LKFKYKLTE
+560 LGFKYKLTS
-569 GTLPEGITV
+569 GTLPRGITV
-578 GIYNVPKLAWA
+578 GVRNASNNAWA
-589 SNIVT
+589 SNLVT
-594 IPTDGKDEGELFAE
+594 VQTEGKEEGVAYANF
-608 LTTNANE
+608 TTTGVVGNA
-615 GDVLLIYQ
+615 LLIYQ
-623 GVRSAVKNGDNFDFT
+623 GVVGEVKNGDNFDFS

-710 DQINLRVEKDDV
+710 DQINLRVEKNDV

-754 DAMVADLSASK
+754 DAMISDLSATK

-770 IDASKINVTNLD
+770 IDASKINVTNID
-782 ASQIKVGTI
+782 ASQIKAGTI
-791 QGIDIYG
+791 QGIDIIG
-798 SKFINEWNKTETVI
+798 SKITNPFEIGSEGYTLAGQTVMERAQVKIDYSVSET
-812 GGQSRNQGTTTITE
+812 GQKGW
-826 GSILQDNTTYIIPAG
+826 SILHARGIQNQLLNLDGTINSFSSLASDGLSIQDSLGNSGYLS
-841 EAERLRSKESTFIQR
+841 AELLMQFS
-856 GVLVNSSRMYDLE
+856 N
-869 TGKNLIKTSS
+869 TGKKIYPGNSWVTNTDRIVPSLTMNKC
-879 GDFSGEALN
+879 A
-888 IIGVNNQTGVQ
+888 IGWLFLWQPYDTTGGKPYTWDYTYYLVPKAHANFNNGKGINMRLQGAGKGGGADDTVYKYVYVSNDSITGTVNNGTGN
-899 TAASL
+899 
-904 SSEKLSFKTIR
+904 
-915 GASTVGTTELSGG
+915 GAKWVLTSV
-928 LIKVDGRSPNI
+928 
-939 SGWGQGSNK
+939 
-948 NNFSNGTLLRFGAL
+948 FS
-962 ESVGFNTNVASVNS
+962 V
-976 LVLRTTGYEAFQ
+976 
-988 AQRDARI
+988 
-995 KFQATVLLQGGD
+995 
-1007 GANESDYA
+1007 
-1015 YAKMQIKNTWEELAD
+1015 
-1030 QSTNTQGGVMLM
+1030 
-1042 SAVSSAWDKPVR
+1042 
-1054 LQNVGTATVVINVKK
+1054 
-1069 GQYFGVVVELRASR
+1069 
-1083 NNLFAGRLVNVSL
+1083 
-1096 EEMFPT
+1096 

>member
-61 VLAKDKDGDLRQ
+61 VLTKDKDGDLRQ

-140 EVPFVLSDYT
+140 EVPFILSEYT
-150 NMREVFGNIQKTYDV
+150 NMREVFGNIQKTYDI
-165 DFKFTAERTAF
+165 DFKFTAERTTF

-204 GITRDVQ
+204 GITRYVQ

-231 TLANWSPVNHIEGFT
+231 TLANWAPVNPIEGFT

-388 GSNTVIIE
+388 GSSTVIIE

-427 PKPNPVDGDTWFS
+427 PKPNPIDGDTWFS

-470 KAFEAEDTAKA
+470 KAFEVEDTAKA
-481 AQKDAEESLGK
+481 AQKDAEESLDK
-492 ANQAVEDADTAK
+492 ANQAVADADTAK

-519 SGRNIALN
+519 SGRNLALN

-533 PDTSPN
+533 PDTGAG
-539 TTARRK
+539 TTSRRK

-554 LGTDYK
+554 LNTGYK

-578 GIYNVPKLAWA
+578 GIYNVPKLSWS

-594 IPTDGKDEGELFAE
+594 IPTDGKDEGELFSE
-608 LTTNANE
+608 LTTNATE

-623 GVRSAVKNGDNFDFT
+623 GVRNAVKNGDNFDFT

-656 DAIASITNINGEIT
+656 DAITSITNLNGEIT

-729 TEGIIIDGAKVQI
+729 NEGIIIDGAKVQI

-765 LTAGV
+765 LTAG
-770 IDASKINVTNLD
+770 
-782 ASQIKVGTI
+782 TI
-791 QGIDIYG
+791 QGIDITG
-798 SKFINEWNKTETVI
+798 STITGSELITKWDVQETNSHEIGKGVIKKRMFSIENKIYVEEGGVETLRRKDLSQVATGGIANVAESYDPATGYSTVNKTV
-812 GGQSRNQGTTTITE
+812 S
-826 GSILQDNTTYIIPAG
+826 
-841 EAERLRSKESTFIQR
+841 
-856 GVLVNSSRMYDLE
+856 
-869 TGKNLIKTSS
+869 
-879 GDFSGEALN
+879 
-888 IIGVNNQTGVQ
+888 
-899 TAASL
+899 
-904 SSEKLSFKTIR
+904 
-915 GASTVGTTELSGG
+915 LSGG
-928 LIKVDGRSPNI
+928 YLGVSSIHVNEPEKNSLTTIQDTGIIVNGKKQFSSLYGNGPNMDKIPNRS
-939 SGWGQGSNK
+939 
-948 NNFSNGTLLRFGAL
+948 LLRIGPFMGTD
-962 ESVGFNTNVASVNS
+962 FNTSSPEHSNLIWFNSERSVMQFKRAGTFKFDIN
-976 LVLRTTGYEAFQ
+976 LRHQ
-988 AQRDARI
+988 
-995 KFQATVLLQGGD
+995 GD
-1007 GANESDYA
+1007 GTSSQAHYIYTLVIMSSKIDDMTSKGEEGYIGAVGSTKSAEPLMLRYVGMGSFVVDVPKDWFIGFRIALPDGKYSFISNVPSL
-1015 YAKMQIKNTWEELAD
+1015 QITEVFKT
-1030 QSTNTQGGVMLM
+1030 
-1042 SAVSSAWDKPVR
+1042 
-1054 LQNVGTATVVINVKK
+1054 
-1069 GQYFGVVVELRASR
+1069 
-1083 NNLFAGRLVNVSL
+1083 
-1096 EEMFPT
+1096 

>member
-61 VLAKDKDGDLRQ
+61 VLTKDKDGDLRQ

-140 EVPFVLSDYT
+140 EVPFILSEYT
-150 NMREVFGNIQKTYDV
+150 NMREVFGNIQKTYDI

-176 NQTKRIV
+176 NQTKRII

-231 TLANWSPVNHIEGFT
+231 TLANWAPVNPIEGFT

-294 HIEPVYTYTVNVI
+294 HIAPVYTYTVNVI

-427 PKPNPVDGDTWFS
+427 PKPNPIDGDTWFS

-481 AQKDAEESLGK
+481 AQKDAEESLVK
-492 ANQAVEDADTAK
+492 ANKAVEDAENAVVIGEGNSAK
-504 TAAQEALDRYNNLMI
+504 IIAMDEA
-519 SGRNIALN
+519 
-527 SQKITV
+527 
-533 PDTSPN
+533 
-539 TTARRK
+539 
-545 TIPLSIPTK
+545 
-554 LGTDYK
+554 
-560 LKFKYKLTE
+560 
-569 GTLPEGITV
+569 
-578 GIYNVPKLAWA
+578 
-589 SNIVT
+589 
-594 IPTDGKDEGELFAE
+594 
-608 LTTNANE
+608 
-615 GDVLLIYQ
+615 
-623 GVRSAVKNGDNFDFT
+623 
-638 EVYLVEGDKIGD
+638 
-650 WQPAPE
+650 
-656 DAIASITNINGEIT
+656 
-670 SLVTKTDGL
+670 
-679 ETSYSQISQTVDEI
+679 
-693 QLTVGDK
+693 
-700 ADKSQITQLQ
+700 
-710 DQINLRVEKDDV
+710 INLRVEKNDV

-782 ASQIKVGTI
+782 ASNLKAGTI

-856 GVLVNSSRMYDLE
+856 GVLVNSSRMYDIE

-904 SSEKLSFKTIR
+904 SSEKLSFKTIQ
-915 GASTVGTTELSGG
+915 GASTIGTTELSGG

-948 NNFSNGTLLRFGAL
+948 TNFSNGTLLRFGAL

-995 KFQATVLLQGGD
+995 KFQATILLHGAD
-1007 GANESDYA
+1007 GANESDFA

-1042 SAVSSAWDKPVR
+1042 SAVSSGWDKPVR
-1054 LQNVGTATVVINVKK
+1054 LQNVGTATIVINVKK

>member
-19 VSEGVPYFEPTMT
+19 VSEGVPYFEPTLT

-42 SFSVPLECEETQY
+42 SFSVPLDCDESQY
-55 LTGLNK
+55 LKGLNK
-61 VLAKDKDGDLRQ
+61 VLVKDKDGDLRQ

-84 EVGSRIL
+84 EVDSRIL

-106 IYPFD
+106 IYPFN

-130 EYAADTWQEG
+130 EYAADTWQEV
-140 EVPFVLSDYT
+140 EEPFILADYT

-183 KVYKNRGVQTGR
+183 KVYKNRGLQTGR
-195 YFTYNRDVI
+195 YFTYDRDVL

-221 YYTGVEGKVW
+221 YYTGVDGKVW
-231 TLANWSPVNHIEGFT
+231 TLKGMVPVNPIEGIT
-246 KDKESPLIV
+246 KDKESPLVV
-255 HNQAHSDYDEPF
+255 HNQAHADYDEPF

-273 FKAAASNP
+273 FKASSTNP

-294 HIEPVYTYTVNVI
+294 HIAPIYTYTVNVI
-307 LLNRVQ
+307 LLNRVH

-335 EIGLEARVIEYV
+335 EIGLEARVIEYI

-388 GSNTVIIE
+388 DSNTVIIE
-396 STREQISKL
+396 TTREQISKL
-405 EEGQAGIITDLNGKN
+405 EEGQSGIIEDLGNKN

-427 PKPNPVDGDTWFS
+427 PKPNPIDGDTWFS

-481 AQKDAEESLGK
+481 AQKDAEESLDK

-504 TAAQEALDRYNNLMI
+504 TAAQEALDRYNKLMI
-519 SGRNIALN
+519 SGRNLALN
-527 SQKITV
+527 SQKITI
-533 PDTSPN
+533 PDTDGATSIN
-539 TTARRK
+539 RRK
-545 TIPLSIPTK
+545 SIPLSI
-554 LGTDYK
+554 K
-560 LKFKYKLTE
+560 LKPNTQYLLRFKYELE
-569 GTLPEGITV
+569 SGTLPESITV
-578 GIYNVPKLAWA
+578 VLWHGSGFS
-589 SNIVT
+589 SNIVHV
-594 IPTDGKDEGELFAE
+594 PTKASNVGEGSAT
-608 LTTNANE
+608 LTTNSSEAN
-615 GDVLLIYQ
+615 VLFMYQ
-623 GVRSAVKNGDNFDFT
+623 GKRLEVKQGDSFLFT

-754 DAMVADLSASK
+754 DAMISDLSATK

-770 IDASKINVTNLD
+770 IDASKINVTNID
-782 ASQIKVGTI
+782 ASNIKAGTI
-791 QGIDIYG
+791 QGIDIIG
-798 SKFINEWNKTETVI
+798 SKITNPFEIGSEGYTLTGQTVMERAQVKVDYTVNET
-812 GGQSRNQGTTTITE
+812 GQYGWS
-826 GSILQDNTTYIIPAG
+826 SLHA
-841 EAERLRSKESTFIQR
+841 R
-856 GVLVNSSRMYDLE
+856 GVHSQLMNKDGTINSFSALASDGLSIQDSQGHSGFLSAELLMQFAN
-869 TGKNLIKTSS
+869 TGKKIYPGNSWVTNNDKIEPSLRMSQCAIGWLFLWQPYDTTS
-879 GDFSGEALN
+879 GKPNTWDYTYYLVPKAHAIFNGGKGINMRL
-888 IIGVNNQTGVQ
+888 Q
-899 TAASL
+899 
-904 SSEKLSFKTIR
+904 
-915 GASTVGTTELSGG
+915 GAGKGGGANDTVYKYVYVSD
-928 LIKVDGRSPNI
+928 VSI
-939 SGWGQGSNK
+939 SGTE
-948 NNFSNGTLLRFGAL
+948 NNGKENGAKWVLTSVFS
-962 ESVGFNTNVASVNS
+962 V
-976 LVLRTTGYEAFQ
+976 
-988 AQRDARI
+988 
-995 KFQATVLLQGGD
+995 
-1007 GANESDYA
+1007 
-1015 YAKMQIKNTWEELAD
+1015 
-1030 QSTNTQGGVMLM
+1030 
-1042 SAVSSAWDKPVR
+1042 
-1054 LQNVGTATVVINVKK
+1054 
-1069 GQYFGVVVELRASR
+1069 
-1083 NNLFAGRLVNVSL
+1083 
-1096 EEMFPT
+1096 

>member
-19 VSEGVPYFEPTMT
+19 VSEGVPYFEPTLT

-42 SFSVPLECEETQY
+42 SFSVPLDCDESQY
-55 LTGLNK
+55 LKGLNK
-61 VLAKDKDGDLRQ
+61 VLVKDKDGDLRQ

-84 EVGSRIL
+84 EVDSRIL

-106 IYPFD
+106 IYPFN

-123 KGTGWGV
+123 QGTGWSV
-130 EYAADTWQEG
+130 EYSADTWQEV
-140 EVPFVLSDYT
+140 EEPFILADYT

-195 YFTYNRDVI
+195 YFTYDRDVL
-204 GITRDVQ
+204 GITRDVR

-231 TLANWSPVNHIEGFT
+231 TLKGMVPVNPIEGIT
-246 KDKESPLIV
+246 KDKESPLVV
-255 HNQAHSDYDEPF
+255 HNQAHADYDEPF

-273 FKAAASNP
+273 FKASSTNP

-294 HIEPVYTYTVNVI
+294 HIAPIYTYTVNVI

-388 GSNTVIIE
+388 DSNTVIIE
-396 STREQISKL
+396 TTREQISKL
-405 EEGQAGIITDLNGKN
+405 EEGQEGIITDLNNKN

-427 PKPNPVDGDTWFS
+427 PKPNPIDGDTWFS

-481 AQKDAEESLGK
+481 AQKDAEESLVK

-504 TAAQEALDRYNNLMI
+504 TAAQEALDRYNKLMI
-519 SGRNIALN
+519 SGRNLALN
-527 SQKITV
+527 SQKITI
-533 PDTSPN
+533 PDTDGATSIN
-539 TTARRK
+539 RRK
-545 TIPLSIPTK
+545 SIPLSI
-554 LGTDYK
+554 K
-560 LKFKYKLTE
+560 LKPNTQYLLRFKYELE
-569 GTLPEGITV
+569 SGTLPESITV
-578 GIYNVPKLAWA
+578 VLWHGSGFA
-589 SNIVT
+589 SNIVHV
-594 IPTDGKDEGELFAE
+594 PTKASNVGEGSAT
-608 LTTNANE
+608 LTTNSSEAN
-615 GDVLLIYQ
+615 VLFMYQ
-623 GVRSAVKNGDNFDFT
+623 GKRLEVKQGDSFLFT

-754 DAMVADLSASK
+754 DAMINDLSATK

-782 ASQIKVGTI
+782 ASNLKAGTI
-791 QGIDIYG
+791 QGIDIVG
-798 SKFINEWNKTETVI
+798 SKITNPFEIGSEGYTLTGQTVMERAQVKVDYKVNET
-812 GGQSRNQGTTTITE
+812 GQYGWS
-826 GSILQDNTTYIIPAG
+826 SIHA
-841 EAERLRSKESTFIQR
+841 R
-856 GVLVNSSRMYDLE
+856 GVHSQLMNKDGTINSFSALASDGLSIQDSQGHAGFLSAELLMQFAN
-869 TGKNLIKTSS
+869 TGKKIYPGNSWVTNNDKIEPSLRMSQCAIGWLFLWQPYDTTS
-879 GDFSGEALN
+879 GKPYTWDYTYYLVPKAHAIFNGGKGINMRL
-888 IIGVNNQTGVQ
+888 Q
-899 TAASL
+899 
-904 SSEKLSFKTIR
+904 
-915 GASTVGTTELSGG
+915 GAGKGGGANDTVYKYVYVSD
-928 LIKVDGRSPNI
+928 VSI
-939 SGWGQGSNK
+939 SGTE
-948 NNFSNGTLLRFGAL
+948 NNGKENGAKWVLTSVFS
-962 ESVGFNTNVASVNS
+962 V
-976 LVLRTTGYEAFQ
+976 
-988 AQRDARI
+988 
-995 KFQATVLLQGGD
+995 
-1007 GANESDYA
+1007 
-1015 YAKMQIKNTWEELAD
+1015 
-1030 QSTNTQGGVMLM
+1030 
-1042 SAVSSAWDKPVR
+1042 
-1054 LQNVGTATVVINVKK
+1054 
-1069 GQYFGVVVELRASR
+1069 
-1083 NNLFAGRLVNVSL
+1083 
-1096 EEMFPT
+1096 

>member
-19 VSEGVPYFEPTMT
+19 VSEGVPYFEPTLT

-42 SFSVPLECEETQY
+42 SFSVPLDCDESQY
-55 LTGLNK
+55 LKGLNK
-61 VLAKDKDGDLRQ
+61 VLVKDKDGDLRQ

-84 EVGSRIL
+84 EVDSRIL

-106 IYPFD
+106 IYPFN

-123 KGTGWGV
+123 QGTGWSV
-130 EYAADTWQEG
+130 EYSSDTWQEV
-140 EVPFVLSDYT
+140 EEPFILADYT

-195 YFTYNRDVI
+195 YFTYDRDVL
-204 GITRDVQ
+204 GITRDVR

-231 TLANWSPVNHIEGFT
+231 TLKGMVPVNPIEGIT
-246 KDKESPLIV
+246 KDKESPLVV
-255 HNQAHSDYDEPF
+255 HNQAHADYDEPF

-273 FKAAASNP
+273 FKASSTNP

-294 HIEPVYTYTVNVI
+294 YIAPVYTYTVNVI

-405 EEGQAGIITDLNGKN
+405 EEGQSGIIEDLGNKN

-427 PKPNPVDGDTWFS
+427 PKPNPIDGDTWFS

-448 TIHEIKVWDGVEKV
+448 TIHEIKVWNGVEKV

-481 AQKDAEESLGK
+481 AQKDAEESLVK

-504 TAAQEALDRYNNLMI
+504 TAAQEALDRYNKLMI
-519 SGRNIALN
+519 SGRNLALN
-527 SQKITV
+527 SQKITI
-533 PDTSPN
+533 PDTDGATSIN
-539 TTARRK
+539 RRK
-545 TIPLSIPTK
+545 SIPLSI
-554 LGTDYK
+554 K
-560 LKFKYKLTE
+560 LKPNTQYLLRFKYELE
-569 GTLPEGITV
+569 SGTLPESITV
-578 GIYNVPKLAWA
+578 VLWHGSGFA
-589 SNIVT
+589 SNIVHV
-594 IPTDGKDEGELFAE
+594 PTKASNVGEGSAT
-608 LTTNANE
+608 LTTNSSEAN
-615 GDVLLIYQ
+615 VLFMYQ
-623 GVRSAVKNGDNFDFT
+623 GKRLEVKQGDSFLFT

-754 DAMVADLSASK
+754 DAMISDLSATK

-770 IDASKINVTNLD
+770 IDASKINVTNID
-782 ASQIKVGTI
+782 ASQIKAGTI
-791 QGIDIYG
+791 QGIDIIG
-798 SKFINEWNKTETVI
+798 SKITNPFEIGSEGYTLTGQTVMERAQVKIDYSISETGQKGWSVLHARGIQNQLLNQDGTINSFSSLASDGLSIQDSLGNSGYLSAKLLMQFSNTGKKIYPGNSWVTNTDRITPSLTMDKCAIGWLFLWQPYDTT
-812 GGQSRNQGTTTITE
+812 GGQPYTWDYTYYLVPKAHAIFNGGKGINMRLQGA
-826 GSILQDNTTYIIPAG
+826 GSGGGANDIVYKYVYVSN
-841 EAERLRSKESTFIQR
+841 
-856 GVLVNSSRMYDLE
+856 NS
-869 TGKNLIKTSS
+869 IS
-879 GDFSGEALN
+879 GT
-888 IIGVNNQTGVQ
+888 VNNGTGN
-899 TAASL
+899 
-904 SSEKLSFKTIR
+904 
-915 GASTVGTTELSGG
+915 GAKWVLTSV
-928 LIKVDGRSPNI
+928 
-939 SGWGQGSNK
+939 
-948 NNFSNGTLLRFGAL
+948 FS
-962 ESVGFNTNVASVNS
+962 V
-976 LVLRTTGYEAFQ
+976 
-988 AQRDARI
+988 
-995 KFQATVLLQGGD
+995 
-1007 GANESDYA
+1007 
-1015 YAKMQIKNTWEELAD
+1015 
-1030 QSTNTQGGVMLM
+1030 
-1042 SAVSSAWDKPVR
+1042 
-1054 LQNVGTATVVINVKK
+1054 
-1069 GQYFGVVVELRASR
+1069 
-1083 NNLFAGRLVNVSL
+1083 
-1096 EEMFPT
+1096 

>member
-19 VSEGVPYFEPTMT
+19 VSEGVPYFEPTLT

-42 SFSVPLECEETQY
+42 SFSVPLDCDESQY
-55 LTGLNK
+55 LKGLNK
-61 VLAKDKDGDLRQ
+61 VLVKDKDGDLRQ

-84 EVGSRIL
+84 EVDSRIL

-106 IYPFD
+106 IYPFN

-123 KGTGWGV
+123 QGTGWSV
-130 EYAADTWQEG
+130 EYSADTWQEV
-140 EVPFVLSDYT
+140 EEPFILADYT

-195 YFTYNRDVI
+195 YFTYDRDVL
-204 GITRDVQ
+204 GITRDVR

-231 TLANWSPVNHIEGFT
+231 TLKGMVPVNPIEGIT
-246 KDKESPLIV
+246 KDKESPLVV
-255 HNQAHSDYDEPF
+255 HNQAHADYDEPF

-273 FKAAASNP
+273 FKASSTNP
-281 EQVYRQGV
+281 EQVYRQSV

-294 HIEPVYTYTVNVI
+294 YIAPVYTYTVNVI

-388 GSNTVIIE
+388 DSNTVIIE
-396 STREQISKL
+396 TTREQISKL
-405 EEGQAGIITDLNGKN
+405 EEGQSGIIEDLGNKN

-427 PKPNPVDGDTWFS
+427 PKPNPIDGDTWFS

-481 AQKDAEESLGK
+481 AQKDADESLVK
-492 ANQAVEDADTAK
+492 ANKAVEDADTAK
-504 TAAQEALDRYNNLMI
+504 TAAQEALDRYNKLMI
-519 SGRNIALN
+519 SGRNLALN
-527 SQKITV
+527 SQKITI
-533 PDTSPN
+533 PDTDGATSIN
-539 TTARRK
+539 RRK
-545 TIPLSIPTK
+545 SIPLSI
-554 LGTDYK
+554 K
-560 LKFKYKLTE
+560 LKPNTQYLLRFKYELE
-569 GTLPEGITV
+569 SGTLPESITV
-578 GIYNVPKLAWA
+578 VLWHGSGFA
-589 SNIVT
+589 SNIVHV
-594 IPTDGKDEGELFAE
+594 PTKASNVGEGSAT
-608 LTTNANE
+608 LTTNSSEAN
-615 GDVLLIYQ
+615 VLFMYQ
-623 GVRSAVKNGDNFDFT
+623 GKRLEVKQGDSFLFT

-679 ETSYSQISQTVDEI
+679 ETNYSQISQTVDEI

-700 ADKSQITQLQ
+700 ADKSQITQLH

-754 DAMVADLSASK
+754 DAMISDLSATK

-770 IDASKINVTNLD
+770 IDASKINVTNID
-782 ASQIKVGTI
+782 ASQIKAGTI
-791 QGIDIYG
+791 QGIDIIG
-798 SKFINEWNKTETVI
+798 SKITNPFEIGSEGYTLTGQTVMERAQVKVDYTVNET
-812 GGQSRNQGTTTITE
+812 GQYGWS
-826 GSILQDNTTYIIPAG
+826 SLHA
-841 EAERLRSKESTFIQR
+841 R
-856 GVLVNSSRMYDLE
+856 GVHSQLMNKDGTINSFSSLASDGLSIQDSQGHAGFLSAELLMQFAN
-869 TGKNLIKTSS
+869 TGKKIYPGNSWVTNNDKIEPSLRMSQCAIGWLFLWQPYDTTS
-879 GDFSGEALN
+879 GKPYTWDYTYYLVPKAHAIFNGGKGINMRL
-888 IIGVNNQTGVQ
+888 Q
-899 TAASL
+899 
-904 SSEKLSFKTIR
+904 
-915 GASTVGTTELSGG
+915 GAGKGGGANDTVYKYVYVSD
-928 LIKVDGRSPNI
+928 VSI
-939 SGWGQGSNK
+939 SGTE
-948 NNFSNGTLLRFGAL
+948 NNGKENGAKWVLTSVFS
-962 ESVGFNTNVASVNS
+962 V
-976 LVLRTTGYEAFQ
+976 
-988 AQRDARI
+988 
-995 KFQATVLLQGGD
+995 
-1007 GANESDYA
+1007 
-1015 YAKMQIKNTWEELAD
+1015 
-1030 QSTNTQGGVMLM
+1030 
-1042 SAVSSAWDKPVR
+1042 
-1054 LQNVGTATVVINVKK
+1054 
-1069 GQYFGVVVELRASR
+1069 
-1083 NNLFAGRLVNVSL
+1083 
-1096 EEMFPT
+1096 

>member
-19 VSEGVPYFEPTMT
+19 VSEGVPYFEPTLT

-42 SFSVPLECEETQY
+42 SFSVPLDCDESQY
-55 LTGLNK
+55 LKGLNK
-61 VLAKDKDGDLRQ
+61 VLVKDKDGDLRQ

-84 EVGSRIL
+84 EVDSRIL

-106 IYPFD
+106 IYPFN

-123 KGTGWGV
+123 QGTGWSV
-130 EYAADTWQEG
+130 EYSADTWQEV
-140 EVPFVLSDYT
+140 EEPFILADYT

-183 KVYKNRGVQTGR
+183 KVYKNRGLQTGR
-195 YFTYNRDVI
+195 YFTYDRDVL
-204 GITRDVQ
+204 GITRDVR

-231 TLANWSPVNHIEGFT
+231 TLKGMVPVNPIEGIT
-246 KDKESPLIV
+246 KDKESPLVV
-255 HNQAHSDYDEPF
+255 HNQAHADYDEPF

-273 FKAAASNP
+273 FKASSTNP

-294 HIEPVYTYTVNVI
+294 YIAPVYTYTVNVI

-352 PSLDEVTF
+352 PSLDEVIF

-405 EEGQAGIITDLNGKN
+405 EEGQSGIIEDLGNKN

-427 PKPNPVDGDTWFS
+427 PKPNPIDGDTWFS

-448 TIHEIKVWDGVEKV
+448 TVHEIKVWDGVEKV

-481 AQKDAEESLGK
+481 AQKDAEESLVK
-492 ANQAVEDADTAK
+492 ANKAVEDADNAK
-504 TAAQEALDRYNNLMI
+504 TAAQEALDRYNKLMI
-519 SGRNIALN
+519 SGRNLALN
-527 SQKITV
+527 SQKITI
-533 PDTSPN
+533 PDTDGATSIN
-539 TTARRK
+539 RRK
-545 TIPLSIPTK
+545 SIPLSI
-554 LGTDYK
+554 K
-560 LKFKYKLTE
+560 LKPNTQYLLRFKYELE
-569 GTLPEGITV
+569 SGTLPESITV
-578 GIYNVPKLAWA
+578 VLWHGSGFD
-589 SNIVT
+589 SNIVHV
-594 IPTDGKDEGELFAE
+594 PTKASNVGEGSAT
-608 LTTNANE
+608 LTTNSSEAN
-615 GDVLLIYQ
+615 VLFMYQ
-623 GVRSAVKNGDNFDFT
+623 GKRLEVKQGDSFLFT

-679 ETSYSQISQTVDEI
+679 ETNYSQISQTVDEI

-754 DAMVADLSASK
+754 DAMISGLSATK

-770 IDASKINVTNLD
+770 IDASKINVTNID
-782 ASQIKVGTI
+782 ASQIKAGTI
-791 QGIDIYG
+791 QGIDIIG
-798 SKFINEWNKTETVI
+798 SKITNPFEIGSEGYTLTGQTVMERAQVKIDYSISETGQKGWSILHARGIQNQLLNQDGTINSFSSLASDGLSIQDSLGNSGYLSAKLLMQFSNTGKKIYPGNSWVTNTDRITPSLTMDKCAIGWLFLWQPYDTT
-812 GGQSRNQGTTTITE
+812 GGQPYTWDYTYYLVPKAHAIFNGGKGINMRLQGAGTGGGANDIVYKYVYVSNN
-826 GSILQDNTTYIIPAG
+826 SI
-841 EAERLRSKESTFIQR
+841 
-856 GVLVNSSRMYDLE
+856 
-869 TGKNLIKTSS
+869 S
-879 GDFSGEALN
+879 GT
-888 IIGVNNQTGVQ
+888 VNNGTGN
-899 TAASL
+899 
-904 SSEKLSFKTIR
+904 
-915 GASTVGTTELSGG
+915 GAKWVLTSV
-928 LIKVDGRSPNI
+928 
-939 SGWGQGSNK
+939 
-948 NNFSNGTLLRFGAL
+948 FS
-962 ESVGFNTNVASVNS
+962 V
-976 LVLRTTGYEAFQ
+976 
-988 AQRDARI
+988 
-995 KFQATVLLQGGD
+995 
-1007 GANESDYA
+1007 
-1015 YAKMQIKNTWEELAD
+1015 
-1030 QSTNTQGGVMLM
+1030 
-1042 SAVSSAWDKPVR
+1042 
-1054 LQNVGTATVVINVKK
+1054 
-1069 GQYFGVVVELRASR
+1069 
-1083 NNLFAGRLVNVSL
+1083 
-1096 EEMFPT
+1096 

>member
-61 VLAKDKDGDLRQ
+61 VLTKDKDGDLRQ

-140 EVPFVLSDYT
+140 EVPFILSEYT
-150 NMREVFGNIQKTYDV
+150 NMREVFGNIQKTYDI

-231 TLANWSPVNHIEGFT
+231 TLANWAPVNPIEGFT

-273 FKAAASNP
+273 FKAASSNP

-427 PKPNPVDGDTWFS
+427 PKPNPIDGDTWFS

-481 AQKDAEESLGK
+481 AQKDAEESLVK
-492 ANQAVEDADTAK
+492 ANKAVEDAENAVVIGEGNSAK
-504 TAAQEALDRYNNLMI
+504 IIAMDEA
-519 SGRNIALN
+519 
-527 SQKITV
+527 
-533 PDTSPN
+533 
-539 TTARRK
+539 
-545 TIPLSIPTK
+545 
-554 LGTDYK
+554 
-560 LKFKYKLTE
+560 
-569 GTLPEGITV
+569 
-578 GIYNVPKLAWA
+578 
-589 SNIVT
+589 
-594 IPTDGKDEGELFAE
+594 
-608 LTTNANE
+608 
-615 GDVLLIYQ
+615 
-623 GVRSAVKNGDNFDFT
+623 
-638 EVYLVEGDKIGD
+638 
-650 WQPAPE
+650 
-656 DAIASITNINGEIT
+656 
-670 SLVTKTDGL
+670 
-679 ETSYSQISQTVDEI
+679 
-693 QLTVGDK
+693 
-700 ADKSQITQLQ
+700 
-710 DQINLRVEKDDV
+710 INLRVEKNDV

-782 ASQIKVGTI
+782 ASNLKAGTI

-856 GVLVNSSRMYDLE
+856 GVLVNSSRMYDIE

-904 SSEKLSFKTIR
+904 SSEKLSFKTIQ

-948 NNFSNGTLLRFGAL
+948 TNFSNGTLLRFGAL

-976 LVLRTTGYEAFQ
+976 LVLRTNGYEAFQ

-995 KFQATVLLQGGD
+995 KFQATILLHGAD

-1042 SAVSSAWDKPVR
+1042 SAVSSGWDKPVR
-1054 LQNVGTATVVINVKK
+1054 LQNVGTATIVINVKK

>member
-19 VSEGVPYFEPTMT
+19 VSEGVPYFEPTLT

-42 SFSVPLECEETQY
+42 SFSVPLDCDESQY
-55 LTGLNK
+55 LKGLNK
-61 VLAKDKDGDLRQ
+61 VLVKDKDGDLRQ

-84 EVGSRIL
+84 EVDSRIL

-106 IYPFD
+106 IYPFN

-123 KGTGWGV
+123 QGTGWSV
-130 EYAADTWQEG
+130 EYSADTWQEV
-140 EVPFVLSDYT
+140 EEPFILADYT

-195 YFTYNRDVI
+195 YFTYDRDVL
-204 GITRDVQ
+204 GITRDVR

-231 TLANWSPVNHIEGFT
+231 TLKGMVPVNPIEGIT
-246 KDKESPLIV
+246 KDKESPLVV
-255 HNQAHSDYDEPF
+255 HNQAHADYDEPF

-273 FKAAASNP
+273 FKASSTNP
-281 EQVYRQGV
+281 EQVYRQSV

-294 HIEPVYTYTVNVI
+294 YIAPVYTYTVNVI

-388 GSNTVIIE
+388 DSNTVIIE
-396 STREQISKL
+396 TTREQISKL

-427 PKPNPVDGDTWFS
+427 PKPNPIDGDTWFS

-481 AQKDAEESLGK
+481 AQKDADESLVK
-492 ANQAVEDADTAK
+492 ANKAVEDADTAK
-504 TAAQEALDRYNNLMI
+504 TAAQEALDRYNKLMI
-519 SGRNIALN
+519 SGRNLALN
-527 SQKITV
+527 SQKITI
-533 PDTSPN
+533 PDTDGATSIN
-539 TTARRK
+539 RRK
-545 TIPLSIPTK
+545 SIPLSI
-554 LGTDYK
+554 K
-560 LKFKYKLTE
+560 LKPNTQYLLRFKYELE
-569 GTLPEGITV
+569 SGTLPESITV
-578 GIYNVPKLAWA
+578 VLWHGSGFA
-589 SNIVT
+589 SNIVHV
-594 IPTDGKDEGELFAE
+594 PTKASNVGEGSAT
-608 LTTNANE
+608 LTTNSSEAN
-615 GDVLLIYQ
+615 VLFMYQ
-623 GVRSAVKNGDNFDFT
+623 GKRLEVKQGDSFLFT

-679 ETSYSQISQTVDEI
+679 ETNYSQISQTVDEI

-700 ADKSQITQLQ
+700 ADKSQITQLH

-754 DAMVADLSASK
+754 DAMISDLSATK

-770 IDASKINVTNLD
+770 IDASKINVTNID
-782 ASQIKVGTI
+782 ASQIKAGTI
-791 QGIDIYG
+791 QGIDIIG
-798 SKFINEWNKTETVI
+798 SKITNPFEIGSEGYTLTGQTVMERAQVKVDYTVNET
-812 GGQSRNQGTTTITE
+812 GQYGWS
-826 GSILQDNTTYIIPAG
+826 SLHA
-841 EAERLRSKESTFIQR
+841 R
-856 GVLVNSSRMYDLE
+856 GVHSQLMNKDGTINSFSSLASDGLSIQDSQGHAGFLSAELLMQFAN
-869 TGKNLIKTSS
+869 TGKKIYPGNSWVTNNDKIEPSLRMSQCAIGWLFLWQPYDTTS
-879 GDFSGEALN
+879 GKPYTWDYTYYLVPKAHAIFNGGKGINMRL
-888 IIGVNNQTGVQ
+888 Q
-899 TAASL
+899 
-904 SSEKLSFKTIR
+904 
-915 GASTVGTTELSGG
+915 GAGKGGGANDTVYKYVYVSD
-928 LIKVDGRSPNI
+928 VSI
-939 SGWGQGSNK
+939 SGTE
-948 NNFSNGTLLRFGAL
+948 NNGKENGAKWVLTSVFS
-962 ESVGFNTNVASVNS
+962 V
-976 LVLRTTGYEAFQ
+976 
-988 AQRDARI
+988 
-995 KFQATVLLQGGD
+995 
-1007 GANESDYA
+1007 
-1015 YAKMQIKNTWEELAD
+1015 
-1030 QSTNTQGGVMLM
+1030 
-1042 SAVSSAWDKPVR
+1042 
-1054 LQNVGTATVVINVKK
+1054 
-1069 GQYFGVVVELRASR
+1069 
-1083 NNLFAGRLVNVSL
+1083 
-1096 EEMFPT
+1096 